1 MRNDSVFGVLR
12 FHPSRGLPALGLLR
26 QTRLFVVRT
35 VVLLTREGEQVCE
48 TGVTVTEGPL
58 GVGMVRN
65 DRRCKEKSV
74 QVQRKGG
81 PGALKAQWTKE
92 APEHTSDL

>member
-1 MRNDSVFGVLR
+1 MRDRSDR
-12 FHPSRGLPALGLLR
+12 
-26 QTRLFVVRT
+26 
-35 VVLLTREGEQVCE
+35 
-48 TGVTVTEGPL
+48 VTEGPL

-65 DRRCKEKSV
+65 DRRCKERSV

-81 PGALKAQWTKE
+81 PGALTAQWTKE

>member
-1 MRNDSVFGVLR
+1 MR
-12 FHPSRGLPALGLLR
+12 
-26 QTRLFVVRT
+26 VRSD
-35 VVLLTREGEQVCE
+35 R
-48 TGVTVTEGPL
+48 VTEGPL

-65 DRRCKEKSV
+65 DRRYKERSV

-81 PGALKAQWTKE
+81 PGALTAQWTEE